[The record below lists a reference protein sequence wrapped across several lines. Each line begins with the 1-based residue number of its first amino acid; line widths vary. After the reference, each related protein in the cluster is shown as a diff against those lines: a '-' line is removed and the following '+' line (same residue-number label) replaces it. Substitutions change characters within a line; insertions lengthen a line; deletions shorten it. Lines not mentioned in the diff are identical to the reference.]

1 MGGVAQISG
10 TATNVSITASTFTWI
25 FGSDGTFYKTFTSGT
40 GNIGSSSNT
49 FNTAFVKATSAQYA
63 DLAEYYLSDAEY
75 PPGTVV
81 EFGGDQEIT
90 ITSSNHTAKI
100 AGVVTT
106 NPAYV
111 MNNQLTGQYPVAV
124 ALQGRVPTMVIG
136 PFAKG
141 DLIVSSDIPGIG
153 QKLDL
158 TRYNPGCIIGK
169 SLENYDG
176 VDPKLVEVVV
186 GRN

>member
-1 MGGVAQISG
+1 
-10 TATNVSITASTFTWI
+10 
-25 FGSDGTFYKTFTSGT
+25 
-40 GNIGSSSNT
+40 
-49 FNTAFVKATSAQYA
+49 
-63 DLAEYYLSDAEY
+63 
-75 PPGTVV
+75 VV

-136 PFAKG
+136 PVAKG
-141 DLIVSSDIPGIG
+141 DLIVSSDIPGVG

-176 VDPKLVEVVV
+176 ADPKLVEVVV